1 VFRGADKDINMKSM
15 LSILGFT
22 VLGVLSGGAQAANVV
37 NNTSVTILT
46 SSSTPY
52 AGYGQSAAL
61 DVNLNKYLT
70 DFAGLNTGVGTHLDF
85 NFGSAQTFTQIQ
97 YTDRTSSGGA
107 NGSNTLG
114 TFDFVTQ
121 YQYTFATDA
130 SFNNVVGTF
139 TSAVFSTPGTA
150 TSFLDF
156 QHTDAL
162 PAITAQYVKWQVL
175 STIGSNPGAS
185 NFQFTVTAVPE
196 PETYALLL
204 AGLGLMGAIVR
215 RRTAK
220 AS

>member
-1 VFRGADKDINMKSM
+1 MKSM
-15 LSILGFT
+15 LSILGFA
-22 VLGVLSGGAQAANVV
+22 VLGALSGATQAAGVV
-37 NNTSVTILT
+37 NNATVAILP
-46 SSSTPY
+46 SSSTQYVGY
-52 AGYGQSAAL
+52 AQSDAL
-61 DVNLNKYLT
+61 DVNANQYLT
-70 DFAGLNTGVGTHLDF
+70 DFAGLNTGIGTHLDF

-114 TFDFVTQ
+114 TFDYVTQ

-130 SFNNVVGTF
+130 SFSNIVGTF

-162 PAITAQYVKWQVL
+162 PGITAQYVKWQVL
-175 STIGSNPGAS
+175 NTIGSNPGAS

-220 AS
+220 AN